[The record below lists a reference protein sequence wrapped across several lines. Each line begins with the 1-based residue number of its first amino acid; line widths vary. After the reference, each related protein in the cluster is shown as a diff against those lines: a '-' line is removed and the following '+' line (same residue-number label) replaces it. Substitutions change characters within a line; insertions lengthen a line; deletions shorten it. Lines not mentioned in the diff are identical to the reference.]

1 MTLDYAEYMNMT
13 AQALAQHAR
22 ENADIS
28 NLIHA
33 LADMI
38 SALVEENDKLSAAV
52 VDLKADLEDVERAR
66 DEWQS
71 FAESLSATVKGLQS

>member
-66 DEWQS
+66 DEW
-71 FAESLSATVKGLQS
+71 

>member
-1 MTLDYAEYMNMT
+1 
-13 AQALAQHAR
+13 
-22 ENADIS
+22 
-28 NLIHA
+28 
-33 LADMI
+33 MI

>member
-1 MTLDYAEYMNMT
+1 MRDYTDYMNMT

-22 ENADIS
+22 DNAAGSD
-28 NLIHA
+28 LINA

-38 SALVEENDKLSAAV
+38 SALVEENDELSTVA

-71 FAESLSATVKGLQS
+71 LAESLNATVKGLR

>member
-38 SALVEENDKLSAAV
+38 SALVEENGELSTAV
-52 VDLKADLEDVERAR
+52 ADLKDDLADVERAR

-71 FAESLSATVKGLQS
+71 LAESLNATVKGLQS